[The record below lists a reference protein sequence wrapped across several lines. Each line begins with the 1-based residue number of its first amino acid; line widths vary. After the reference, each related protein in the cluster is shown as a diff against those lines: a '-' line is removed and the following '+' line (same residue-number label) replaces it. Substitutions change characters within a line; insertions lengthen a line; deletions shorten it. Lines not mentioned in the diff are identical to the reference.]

1 MGLSPLLTA
10 VSPLSVLHCTP
21 HANVNQ
27 GHTLYPVT
35 YQAVNSC
42 FSLISSA
49 YLCVCVCV
57 CVCMQRQQVCSFV
70 WKKHQTVLDPQCAF
84 CVCVDLCGWVCQR
97 MWVFYILQTFQAAL
111 LAFKN
116 KKIKK
121 KKVPNREPCLFAC
134 HLWVGCTLLGTP
146 AFLLAS
152 HWIPA
157 GGHWGATTHRASVT
171 NEGESVPHHIEK

>member
-10 VSPLSVLHCTP
+10 VSALSVLHCTP

-42 FSLISSA
+42 FSLISSV
-49 YLCVCVCV
+49 YVCVCV
-57 CVCMQRQQVCSFV
+57 FAATTGALFCVE
-70 WKKHQTVLDPQCAF
+70 KKHQTVLAPQCAYTCAGG
-84 CVCVDLCGWVCQR
+84 CVGECGY
-97 MWVFYILQTFQAAL
+97 FTSPTFQAAL
-111 LAFKN
+111 LAFKR
-116 KKIKK
+116 K

-134 HLWVGCTLLGTP
+134 HRWVGCALLGTP